1 MPLGTAKLKI
11 GPRSTRY
18 QRQSPSRRSFWPQ
31 QLPAAHLKCLQEYP
45 RSQGA
50 DTLSM
55 RESIEN
61 AMHLTDSAGG
71 SSN

>member
-18 QRQSPSRRSFWPQ
+18 QRRSPSRRSFWPE

-45 RSQGA
+45 PSQGA
-50 DTLSM
+50 DTL
-55 RESIEN
+55 SIEN
-61 AMHLTDSAGG
+61 AMHLTNSAGG
-71 SSN
+71 SSC